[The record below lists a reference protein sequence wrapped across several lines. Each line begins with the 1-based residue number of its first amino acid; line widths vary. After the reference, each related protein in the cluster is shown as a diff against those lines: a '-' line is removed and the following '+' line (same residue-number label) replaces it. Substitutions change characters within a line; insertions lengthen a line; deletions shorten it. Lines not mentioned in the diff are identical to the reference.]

1 MPYDDYTR
9 LNFLDVEAWNDWRD
23 KNLDYFPNLV
33 GVDLRGK
40 DFPHINL
47 SKAHL
52 SKSDLS
58 YTDLSRADLC
68 RADLIMASLVG
79 ADLERANFLEA
90 DLREADLRG
99 ADLRGATL
107 REANLI
113 LADFTGADL
122 TNVTFT
128 GANLAGAILRETNL
142 STSELFSVKLNGTD
156 LSGSD
161 LSGVDLRK
169 ALNVG
174 TARLTAANLSGALL
188 SSLDLNGAQ
197 LTEAN
202 LSWADLSGVKLN
214 DANLE
219 GADLS
224 GANLGGAD
232 LRGAYLCKALLSKAN
247 LAEAILSSAHC
258 EGADFS
264 KANLTEARL
273 INAHL
278 DGATLNGARLWEVQ
292 RGGWSIKGVICT
304 NAYWD
309 KEGKESTVFAPGEFE
324 RLYAEKIKVVV
335 KYPNGITPL
344 EIVTLP
350 ALIQHLEAS
359 TPGCKLRFESI
370 QDAPGG
376 ALVTIVVEDVENTSL
391 EQLERLKAD
400 IQSEAEQKSQLL
412 REALEDERRTRLLL
426 TGEVQ
431 ALERI
436 VDKVLS
442 REKTAIYL
450 EKGGITMS
458 EFKNTIQGNFQG
470 AMGDGA
476 RATNLSYNQIGDRIQ
491 NSMDLLELAGD
502 LVKLRQAMSEE
513 AKEPAHY
520 ISLGEVAKAEEA
532 ATAKDSS
539 KVAEGLKGAGK
550 WALDVAT
557 KIGASLATEAIKES
571 MGMK

>member
-1 MPYDDYTR
+1 
-9 LNFLDVEAWNDWRD
+9 
-23 KNLDYFPNLV
+23 
-33 GVDLRGK
+33 
-40 DFPHINL
+40 
-47 SKAHL
+47 
-52 SKSDLS
+52 
-58 YTDLSRADLC
+58 
-68 RADLIMASLVG
+68 MACLVG
-79 ADLERANFLEA
+79 ANLERANFLEA
-90 DLREADLRG
+90 DLRETY
-99 ADLRGATL
+99 LRGATL

-128 GANLAGAILRETNL
+128 GANLAGAILRDTNL

-156 LSGSD
+156 LSGAD

-169 ALNVG
+169 TINVG
-174 TARLTAANLSGALL
+174 MARLTGANLSKALL
-188 SSLDLNGAQ
+188 TSLDLNGAQ
-197 LTEAN
+197 LSEAN
-202 LSWADLSGVKLN
+202 LSGTDLRGVKLN
-214 DANLE
+214 NAHLE

-224 GANLGGAD
+224 GADLSGAD
-232 LRGAYLCKALLSKAN
+232 LRGAYLFKTLLSEAN
-247 LAEAILSSAHC
+247 LAEAILSSADC
-258 EGADFS
+258 EEADFS

-273 INAHL
+273 INAYL
-278 DGATLNGARLWEVQ
+278 DSATLNGARLWETQ

-304 NAYWD
+304 NSYWD

-359 TPGCKLRFESI
+359 SPGCKLRFESI

-376 ALVTIVVEDVENTSL
+376 ALVTIVVENVEDAPS
-391 EQLERLKAD
+391 EQMERLRAD
-400 IQSEAEQKSQLL
+400 IQSEAEQKSQFL
-412 REALEDERRTRLLL
+412 RAALEDERRTRLLL

-436 VDKVLS
+436 VDKLLS
-442 REKTAIYL
+442 REKTAFYL

-476 RATNLSYNQIGDRIQ
+476 QATNLSYNQIGDRIE
-491 NSMDLLELAGD
+491 NSMDLLSLAGD
-502 LVKLRQAMSEE
+502 LLKLRQAMSEE
-513 AKEPAHY
+513 AREPTHY
-520 ISLGEVAKAEEA
+520 IALGEVAKAEEA

-539 KVAEGLKGAGK
+539 KVAESLKGAGK

-571 MGMK
+571 MGIK